1 MPTSWGVLSRVGPA
15 RYPPD
20 RCGLLLVSKSP
31 GGALFMGL
39 GCLGLLLPL
48 RASGGAGGAP
58 PATGTLF
65 LRCISCRLW
74 QNAST
79 FISSKNPVTEVTK
92 SSRLDMCTE
101 PEQLPAQGTATG
113 KAWWLQRRAP
123 GRRGHDLGQVWPV
136 EKQVARITS
145 ITSSGLARHLIPR
158 HPRGPDVRLS
168 EQAGR
173 YACGQR
179 TLWGLMS
186 PRETDRGLCLPHTLG
201 VRSARGLDT
210 STSTSHWPL
219 TQARDKYWISVN
231 KLRDGFVLRPQLG
244 FMNSDRGCCSSY

>member
-1 MPTSWGVLSRVGPA
+1 MPTSWEVLSRVGPA

-79 FISSKNPVTEVTK
+79 FISSKRSLILPVWTCALSR
-92 SSRLDMCTE
+92 SSFL
-101 PEQLPAQGTATG
+101 
-113 KAWWLQRRAP
+113 
-123 GRRGHDLGQVWPV
+123 
-136 EKQVARITS
+136 
-145 ITSSGLARHLIPR
+145 
-158 HPRGPDVRLS
+158 PRGPPQGRLGGYRGGP
-168 EQAGR
+168 QAGR
-173 YACGQR
+173 ATTWGRCGPWRGQDHLHHFQWPGSASHPQ
-179 TLWGLMS
+179 TSLWA
-186 PRETDRGLCLPHTLG
+186 RRAA
-201 VRSARGLDT
+201 VRAGWAVRLWAEDT
-210 STSTSHWPL
+210 VGTNVP
-219 TQARDKYWISVN
+219 
-231 KLRDGFVLRPQLG
+231 
-244 FMNSDRGCCSSY
+244 